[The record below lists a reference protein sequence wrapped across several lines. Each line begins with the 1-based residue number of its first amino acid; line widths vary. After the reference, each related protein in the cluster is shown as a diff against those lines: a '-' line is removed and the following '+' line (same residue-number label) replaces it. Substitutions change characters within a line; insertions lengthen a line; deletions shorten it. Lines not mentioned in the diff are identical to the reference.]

1 MIRLLVAL
9 VLALSM
15 LAAPAFAAEALHGGP
30 DGCATMLASGH
41 DQHGAD
47 TGHRHD
53 APAKSHAS
61 VTACCL
67 AVCMGLPAVDG
78 GGPLDLPFSTAMP
91 RLAGEALAD
100 HPTEPLEP
108 PPRPTFLLTA

>member
-1 MIRLLVAL
+1 VIRLLIAL
-9 VLALSM
+9 VIALSM
-15 LAAPAFAAEALHGGP
+15 LAAPAFGAEALHGGP
-30 DGCATMLASGH
+30 DGCAATLASGH
-41 DQHGAD
+41 DHHGAG
-47 TGHRHD
+47 TGDHEH

-67 AVCMGLPAVDG
+67 AMCVGLPAVDG
-78 GGPLDLPFSTAMP
+78 GERIDLPLSAAMP
-91 RLAGEALAD
+91 RPVGPALAD

>member
-1 MIRLLVAL
+1 VIRLLIAL
-9 VLALSM
+9 MLALSM

-30 DGCATMLASGH
+30 DGCATMLASDH
-41 DQHGAD
+41 DHHDAD
-47 TGHRHD
+47 AGHRPH

-67 AVCMGLPAVDG
+67 AVCVGLPVVDVG
-78 GGPLDLPFSTAMP
+78 ERIDLQPSAAMP
-91 RLAGEALAD
+91 RPAGEALAD